1 MVLFRVQRG
10 FGARERECR
19 QNLRFMEEHR
29 IPETLEEAYRLRDA
43 AEGLPDW
50 DFYQDHVY
58 RLRREEYRA
67 RGIRTE
73 ISSRRRE
80 RQSAIEFSREMFFL
94 EVSEIS
100 GEGLSGRE
108 ARAAQQEARR
118 YATRLDTHAFLK
130 QLASPHSGAVD
141 LYRRNYLEMLR
152 MGKSPNEAYYLSR
165 VIGLAGE
172 GEFRRAVENVQQ
184 AGYPKGRFPYL
195 VEKTAIQIRDLP
207 GGMILILLTFFA
219 SLFAFVWATG
229 AWGNAG
235 TGAIFFI
242 SLGLIAAGA
251 LMLISAAFIV
261 TFIRS
266 INK

>member
-1 MVLFRVQRG
+1 
-10 FGARERECR
+10 
-19 QNLRFMEEHR
+19 MEENR
-29 IPETLEEAYRLRDA
+29 IPETLEEAYRLRDV
-43 AEGLPDW
+43 AEGLPEW
-50 DFYQDHVY
+50 DFYQEHVY
-58 RLRREEYRA
+58 RLRREEYRT

-94 EVSEIS
+94 EVAEIS
-100 GEGLSGRE
+100 GEGRSGRE
-108 ARAAQQEARR
+108 ACAAQQDARR

-141 LYRRNYLEMLR
+141 LYRRNYLELLR
-152 MGKSPNEAYYLSR
+152 MGKPPNEAYYLSR

-172 GEFRRAVENVQQ
+172 EEFRQSIDNVQE

-229 AWGNAG
+229 AWGEAG
-235 TGAIFFI
+235 AGAIFFI
-242 SLGLIAAGA
+242 SLGLVAAGA
-251 LMLISAAFIV
+251 LMLISAVFIV

>member
-1 MVLFRVQRG
+1 
-10 FGARERECR
+10 
-19 QNLRFMEEHR
+19 MEERR
-29 IPETLEEAYRLRDA
+29 IPKTLEEAYRLRDSA
-43 AEGLPDW
+43 GSIPER
-50 DFYQDHVY
+50 DFYQEHVY

-80 RQSAIEFSREMFFL
+80 RQSALEFSREMFFM
-94 EVSEIS
+94 EVAEI
-100 GEGLSGRE
+100 
-108 ARAAQQEARR
+108 ARYHGGGSDRTSQNEARR

-130 QLASPHSGAVD
+130 QLASPHSGAVE
-141 LYRRNYLEMLR
+141 LYRRNYLELLR
-152 MGKSPNEAYYLSR
+152 SGKPPKEAYYLSR

-172 GEFRRAVENVQQ
+172 AEFRSILENVRRT
-184 AGYPKGRFPYL
+184 GYPKGYLPYA
-195 VEKTAIQIRDLP
+195 VEKAAIQIRDLP

-229 AWGNAG
+229 AWDQASPG
-235 TGAIFFI
+235 TIVFI
-242 SLGLIAAGA
+242 GLGLIAAGG
-251 LMLISAAFIV
+251 LMLVSAVFIV

>member
-1 MVLFRVQRG
+1 
-10 FGARERECR
+10 
-19 QNLRFMEEHR
+19 MEERR
-29 IPETLEEAYRLRDA
+29 IPKTLEEAYRLRDSA
-43 AEGLPDW
+43 SSIPER
-50 DFYQDHVY
+50 DFYQEHVY

-80 RQSAIEFSREMFFL
+80 RQSALEFSREMFFM
-94 EVSEIS
+94 EVAEI
-100 GEGLSGRE
+100 
-108 ARAAQQEARR
+108 ARYHGGGSDRTSQNEARR

-130 QLASPHSGAVD
+130 QLASPHSGAVE
-141 LYRRNYLEMLR
+141 LYRRNYLELLR
-152 MGKSPNEAYYLSR
+152 SGKPPKEAYYLSR

-172 GEFRRAVENVQQ
+172 AEFRSILENVRRT
-184 AGYPKGRFPYL
+184 GYPKGHLPYA
-195 VEKTAIQIRDLP
+195 VEKAAIQIRDLP

-229 AWGNAG
+229 AWDQASPG
-235 TGAIFFI
+235 TIVFVG
-242 SLGLIAAGA
+242 LGLIAAGG
-251 LMLISAAFIV
+251 LMLVSAVFIV

>member
-1 MVLFRVQRG
+1 MDDRK
-10 FGARERECR
+10 
-19 QNLRFMEEHR
+19 
-29 IPETLEEAYRLRDA
+29 IPETLEEAYRLRDE
-43 AEGLPDW
+43 AEDLGTR
-50 DFYQDHVY
+50 DFYQEQVY

-94 EVSEIS
+94 EVSEI
-100 GEGLSGRE
+100 
-108 ARAAQQEARR
+108 ARGPEDAENQAVQQEARR
-118 YATRLDTHAFLK
+118 YAARLDTHAFLK
-130 QLASPHSGAVD
+130 QLASPSSRAVD
-141 LYRRNYLEMLR
+141 LYRRNYLELLR
-152 MGKSPNEAYYLSR
+152 MGKEPGEAYYLSR
-165 VIGLAGE
+165 VIGLVNDE
-172 GEFRRAVENVQQ
+172 EFWQ
-184 AGYPKGRFPYL
+184 AIETIRQTGYPKGRLPYA
-195 VEKTAIQIRDLP
+195 VERAAIQIRDLP

-229 AWGNAG
+229 AWGEASPG
-235 TGAIFFI
+235 TIFFV

-251 LMLISAAFIV
+251 LMLISAVFIV

>member
-1 MVLFRVQRG
+1 MG
-10 FGARERECR
+10 ER
-19 QNLRFMEEHR
+19 R
-29 IPETLEEAYRLRDA
+29 IPETLEEAYRLRDTA
-43 AEGLPDW
+43 DSLQER
-50 DFYQDHVY
+50 DFYQEQVY
-58 RLRREEYRA
+58 HLRREEYRS

-94 EVSEIS
+94 EVAEIS
-100 GEGLSGRE
+100 RHGPGT
-108 ARAAQQEARR
+108 RATQQEARR

-130 QLASPHSGAVD
+130 QLASPHSGAVE
-141 LYRRNYLEMLR
+141 LYRRNYLELLR
-152 MGKSPNEAYYLSR
+152 MGKSPSEAYYLSR

-172 GEFRRAVENVQQ
+172 GEFRHALQSVRETGYPARGGVAYAVER
-184 AGYPKGRFPYL
+184 A
-195 VEKTAIQIRDLP
+195 AIQIRDLP

-219 SLFAFVWATG
+219 SLFAFVWATQTWDK
-229 AWGNAG
+229 AEAG
-235 TGAIFFI
+235 TIFFV

-251 LMLISAAFIV
+251 LMLISAIFIV